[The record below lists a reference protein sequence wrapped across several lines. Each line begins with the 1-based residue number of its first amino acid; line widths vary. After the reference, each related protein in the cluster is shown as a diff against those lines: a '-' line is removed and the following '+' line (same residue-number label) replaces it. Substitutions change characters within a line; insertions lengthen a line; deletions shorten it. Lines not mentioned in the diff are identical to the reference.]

1 MKGDKQM
8 LKKGISLG
16 FIQMVSV
23 LYIVVWTI
31 SPFMEIDTI
40 YRLLAVAFAG
50 LWCVVL
56 IFRQKP
62 LKINYEQFFAACF
75 LVMVVTVTYI
85 DTGKVSGI
93 IKQISYF
100 MLVICFIISHYYK
113 DHWKELSVII
123 PVVLVL
129 LIIFNI
135 RTAGALI
142 EDPTIARR
150 LVRDDESIYPYLRQG
165 IGGYSLIYPQVCIF
179 PSLLQWTISAFRK
192 NKFFFVLGAVC
203 IVSYLAVIF
212 NAGYSIAIF
221 ATAAGALL
229 LLFYRGKS
237 GLRAFLVAFF
247 VFVGIMMALLYLED
261 FRNFILDTF
270 QNNAIHK
277 KINDLIATSE
287 SGAAEGSIQVRVVR
301 YLSSIKKIFRYPI
314 IGALWRDSGG
324 GHSAVLDTFAKY
336 GLFGGVAYCYMI
348 YYAPNYYKTK
358 FGNNNELIR
367 RAANAN
373 LVNLLIVSILDSFTY
388 AFMGMILIVLPL
400 LYEDILKWTDNKDE
414 DSVDSKLNTRRSGS

>member
-1 MKGDKQM
+1 M

-40 YRLLAVAFAG
+40 YRILAVAFAG

-113 DHWKELSVII
+113 EHWKELSVII

-150 LVRDDESIYPYLRQG
+150 LVRDDESIYSYLRQG
-165 IGGYSLIYPQVCIF
+165 IGGYSLIYPQVCVF

-192 NKFFFVLGAVC
+192 NKLYFLLGAVC
-203 IVSYLAVIF
+203 LGSYFAVIF
-212 NAGYSIAIF
+212 YAGYSIAIF
-221 ATAAGALL
+221 ATATGALL

-237 GLRAFLVAFF
+237 GLKAFLVAFF
-247 VFVGIMMALLYLED
+247 VFVGIMLALLYIED
-261 FRNFILDTF
+261 FRNWILDTF
-270 QNNAIHK
+270 RNNAIHK

-287 SGAAEGSIQVRVVR
+287 SGAAEGSIQVRMVR
-301 YLSSIKKIFRYPI
+301 YIGSIKVIFRYPV
-314 IGALWRDSGG
+314 IGALWRDGGG
-324 GHSAVLDTFAKY
+324 GHSAVFDTFARY

-348 YYAPNYYKTK
+348 YYVPNYYKTK
-358 FGNNNELIR
+358 FGNSNDLIR

-373 LVNLLIVSILDSFTY
+373 LVSLLIVSILDSFTY
-388 AFMGMILIVLPL
+388 AFMAMILIVLPL
-400 LYEDILKWTDNKDE
+400 LYEDIIKWTDNKNE
-414 DSVDSKLNTRRSGS
+414 NSLDSKPNSGRSSA